1 MSKQSTFLD
10 SMRFAWAGVG
20 HAISKERNMKLHV
33 IASVMVS
40 VVGMSLHFDMASRAA
55 LLISVALV
63 WFAEILNTALE
74 AFVDLHIQEFH
85 RSAKVAKDGA
95 AAAVLVAAA
104 ATVLI
109 FSDILHENW
118 DQVRGSPEA
127 VWRGVLFGI
136 PLTVCLSI
144 LLFSIKPRGQSTEEA
159 PDEAAPQTKSSG
171 VLIALLGLLSLGLYI
186 PLALNSANF
195 IFALLGLVVI
205 LVSIA
210 VARQK

>member
-1 MSKQSTFLD
+1 MSKPTTFWD
-10 SMRFAWAGVG
+10 SMQYAWAGVRN
-20 HAISKERNMKLHV
+20 AISKERNMKLHV
-33 IASVMVS
+33 IASIMVS

-85 RSAKVAKDGA
+85 QLAKVAKDGA

-109 FSDILHENW
+109 FCDILHENW

-127 VWRGVLFGI
+127 VWRGVLFGV
-136 PLTVCLSI
+136 PLTVCLSA
-144 LLFSIKPRGQSTEEA
+144 LLFSIRPPEEG
-159 PDEAAPQTKSSG
+159 PTNPFKTFCLS
-171 VLIALLGLLSLGLYI
+171 VLSLGLYL
-186 PLALNSANF
+186 PLALHSANF
-195 IFALLGLVVI
+195 VFALLGLVII

-210 VARQK
+210 VTRQART